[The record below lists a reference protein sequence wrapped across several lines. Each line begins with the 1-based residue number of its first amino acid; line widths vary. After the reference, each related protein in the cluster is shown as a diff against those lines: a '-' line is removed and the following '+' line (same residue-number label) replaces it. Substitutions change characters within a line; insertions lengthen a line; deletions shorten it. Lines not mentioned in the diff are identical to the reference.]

1 MGQPVWCDAVGY
13 FASALV
19 LTTFC
24 QKSMYWL
31 RMTAIASNFAFM
43 AYGYLA
49 HLPPVLGLHI
59 VLLPINLLRL
69 AQLAIAY

>member
-1 MGQPVWCDAVGY
+1 
-13 FASALV
+13 
-19 LTTFC
+19 
-24 QKSMYWL
+24 
-31 RMTAIASNFAFM
+31 MTAIASNFAFM